1 MFNQCRSKHGVSG
14 EGSSVNLNLT
24 AGPLKKK
31 APVQT
36 YIKCYWDTKIKQQVI
51 DKWAPTPETDLFN
64 KTDIG
69 EDQLAWEELTPM
81 EKNIPLWF

>member
-1 MFNQCRSKHGVSG
+1 MFNQRQSKHSVSG
-14 EGSSVNLNLT
+14 EGLSVNLNLT
-24 AGPLKKK
+24 AGPLKK

-36 YIKCYWDTKIKQQVI
+36 YVKRYWDTKIKQQVI
-51 DKWAPTPETDLFN
+51 DKWAPTPETNLFD